1 MRKRKGREARV
12 HSNFASQAGRANGSA
27 GVFHQWL
34 KSVLAVCVAFAV
46 SVHAGATLAPA
57 PDFTLPS
64 RAGAEVSLSGLKGQV
79 VLINFWATW
88 CGPCRKEMP
97 LLDQLYQRYKGL
109 GFTMLGVNVE
119 EDSTLADRF
128 LKDTPVS
135 FPVLL
140 DRQNAVSK
148 LYEVTA
154 MPSTVLVDRQG
165 RVRYVHHGYQPGT
178 ENQYQDEIRSL
189 IREKS

>member
-1 MRKRKGREARV
+1 LLAFTGA
-12 HSNFASQAGRANGSA
+12 AQAGA
-27 GVFHQWL
+27 GN
-34 KSVLAVCVAFAV
+34 
-46 SVHAGATLAPA
+46 TNAPA
-57 PDFTLPS
+57 PDFTLPA
-64 RAGAEVSLSGLKGQV
+64 RAGPEVSLSGLKGQV

-88 CGPCRKEMP
+88 CGPCRREMP

-109 GFTMLGVNVE
+109 GFAMLGVNVE

-148 LYEVTA
+148 LYDVTA
-154 MPSTVLVDRQG
+154 MPSTVLVDREG
-165 RVRYVHHGYQPGT
+165 RVRYVHYGYQPGI